1 MNINE
6 AIEIRDFVVS
16 LENNGMNFG
25 AYIATRMGYGKIL
38 QKLASLTLPILEKF
52 FMKDTQIGIVCSMKY
67 FEYSEF
73 LKCIG
78 EE

>member
-52 FMKDTQIGIVCSMKY
+52 FMKDT
-67 FEYSEF
+67 
-73 LKCIG
+73 
-78 EE
+78 